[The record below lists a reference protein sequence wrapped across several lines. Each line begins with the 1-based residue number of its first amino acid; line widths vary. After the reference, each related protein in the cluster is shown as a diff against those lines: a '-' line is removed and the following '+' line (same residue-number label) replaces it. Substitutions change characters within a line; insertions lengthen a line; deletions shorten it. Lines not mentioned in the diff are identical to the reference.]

1 MKKVENLLKE
11 NFIIISQKDFLFS
24 LAEINFLN
32 EFFNIYEDEFYD
44 SKQEKFRKFFILEKK
59 EKFLPFS
66 CNF

>member
-59 EKFLPFS
+59 EKFLPFLKK
-66 CNF
+66 